1 MARIPTPMLTM
12 ASISLAF
19 ALQGCGAKAP
29 AGAPPPPVPFA
40 EGILYNNAGQRA
52 GIVTLKPA
60 GDALQGSVTVT
71 GGLTAGQHGMHIH
84 TIGQCTLPD
93 FTSAGGHLNPG
104 GKQHGLE
111 NPAGSHEG
119 DLPMLVAD
127 ASGAASMSFTV
138 PATLST
144 LFDVDGAAF
153 VIHADADDMKT
164 DPTGNSGSR
173 VMCGVLYRKL
183 S

>member
-1 MARIPTPMLTM
+1 MARIPHSFLTI
-12 ASISLAF
+12 ATIPLAF

-40 EGILYNNAGQRA
+40 EAILYNGSGERS
-52 GIVTLKPA
+52 GIVTLKPD
-60 GDALQGSVTVT
+60 GNQLQGSVTVT
-71 GGLTAGQHGMHIH
+71 GGLTPGQHGMHIH
-84 TIGQCTLPD
+84 TTGQCTLPD
-93 FTSAGGHLNPG
+93 FASAGGHLNPT

-127 ASGAASMSFTV
+127 TAGAGALTFTV

-144 LFDVDGAAF
+144 LFDADGAAF
-153 VIHADADDMKT
+153 VIHAGMDDMKT
-164 DPTGNSGSR
+164 DPSGNSGSR

-183 S
+183 P